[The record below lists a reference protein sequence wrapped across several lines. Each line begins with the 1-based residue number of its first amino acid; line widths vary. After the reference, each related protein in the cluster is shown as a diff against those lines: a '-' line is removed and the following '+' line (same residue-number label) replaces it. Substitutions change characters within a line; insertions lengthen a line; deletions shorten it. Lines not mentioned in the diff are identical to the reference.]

1 MIISPIAYGNGAYVV
16 HQQLAKHIK
25 NYKVIPYSPKLSLF
39 PFAYYPIGRKESA
52 SIIHCTPDSA
62 IFHLKRNVPMVVTLH
77 GYAIDKELH
86 PYSTLLQKVHGRTDL
101 RWLHQLAIKY
111 ADVLTT
117 VSQYTAKLAQQD
129 LNIKKPIKVIYNGV
143 DEQFF
148 FPKKRNIGKEIKV
161 LFSGNLSRR
170 KGAHL
175 LLPIIERLDK
185 NITIYYTSGLRET
198 SQLVAHPRLRPLGN
212 IPHQQMPELYQ
223 SMDMLLFPTMR
234 EGFGLAALEAMAC
247 GLPVVATNGSAL
259 PELVKQHTGGILC
272 PLGDTNSFANAIQTL
287 ANDMSLRQQMGQFNR
302 AEVEQRFRLA
312 TTLAAYQAL
321 FDEVSYSGQ

>member
-39 PFAYYPIGRKESA
+39 PFAYYPIGRKETA
-52 SIIHCTPDSA
+52 NIIHCTPDSA
-62 IFHLKRNVPMVVTLH
+62 IFHLRRNVPMVVTLH

-86 PYSTLLQKVHGRTDL
+86 PYSSLVQKIHGRTDL

-111 ADVLTT
+111 ADVLTS

-143 DEQFF
+143 DEQLF
-148 FPKKRNIGKEIKV
+148 FPKKRSVGKEIKV
-161 LFSGNLSRR
+161 LFSGNLTRR

-175 LLPIIERLDK
+175 LLPIIDRLDK

-198 SQLVAHPRLRPLGN
+198 SQLVNHPRLCALGN
-212 IPHQQMPELYQ
+212 IPHNKMPELYRN
-223 SMDMLLFPTMR
+223 MDILLFPTVR
-234 EGFGLAALEAMAC
+234 EGHSIAVLEAMAS
-247 GLPVVATNGSAL
+247 GLPVVASNVASL
-259 PELVKQHTGGILC
+259 PEQIIHGQGGFLC
-272 PLGDTNSFANAIQTL
+272 TLGDIDAFATAIQIL
-287 ANDMSLRQQMGQFNR
+287 ADSSLLREQWGLFNR
-302 AEVEQRFRLA
+302 VEVEGKFKLK
-312 TTLAAYQAL
+312 TMIDNYQTL
-321 FDEVSYSGQ
+321 FDKML

>member
-39 PFAYYPIGRKESA
+39 PFSYYPIGRKESA
-52 SIIHCTPDSA
+52 KVMHCTPDSA
-62 IFHLKRNVPMVVTLH
+62 IFHLRRNVPMVVTLH

-86 PYSTLLQKVHGRTDL
+86 PYSSLVQKIHGRTDL

-143 DEQFF
+143 DEQLF
-148 FPKKRNIGKEIKV
+148 FPKKRSVGKEIKV
-161 LFSGNLSRR
+161 LFSGNLTRR

-175 LLPIIERLDK
+175 LLPIIDRLDK
-185 NITIYYTSGLRET
+185 NITIYYTSGLRER
-198 SQLVAHPRLRPLGN
+198 SKLLDHPRLKPLGN
-212 IPHQQMPELYQ
+212 IPHNKMPELYQ
-223 SMDMLLFPTMR
+223 SMDILLFPTVR
-234 EGFGLAALEAMAC
+234 EGFGLAAVEAMAC
-247 GLPVVATNGSAL
+247 GLPVVATNSSSL
-259 PELVKQHTGGILC
+259 PEIISNKEGGFLC
-272 PLGDTNSFANAIQTL
+272 ELGDIGLFSEAIQTL
-287 ANDMSLRQQMGQFNR
+287 AENTCLRKEYGDFNR
-302 AEVEQRFRLA
+302 NKIEILF
-312 TTLAAYQAL
+312 TLNNMINEYRKL
-321 FDEVSYSGQ
+321 FDCLKF